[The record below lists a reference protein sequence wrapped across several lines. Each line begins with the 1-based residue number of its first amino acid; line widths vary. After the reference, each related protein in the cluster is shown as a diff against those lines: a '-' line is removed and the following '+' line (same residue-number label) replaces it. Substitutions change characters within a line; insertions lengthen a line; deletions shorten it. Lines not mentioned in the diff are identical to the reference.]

1 MSSFSRACRTA
12 LIALALVVPLAACTG
27 LRPVYQYGEADAER
41 MAVQFGSPA
50 NRYEQIIYNE
60 LKLRFLKGGDD
71 APMVTVSASAGGR
84 GLTNNTISSPVS
96 QNEMIVSASVT
107 VTSADGEVLGSA
119 TRVAT
124 ADYTTSPQAFANQE
138 APDEAAR
145 RAARLVADSLRLEI
159 YAALNPKPKRRSISD
174 GTEGS

>member
-12 LIALALVVPLAACTG
+12 LIAIALVVPLAACSG

-84 GLTNNTISSPVS
+84 GLTNNTTAPPTV
-96 QNEMIVSASVT
+96 QNEMIVSAT
-107 VTSADGEVLGSA
+107 VTIVNADGEVLGSA
-119 TRVAT
+119 TRTAT

-138 APDEAAR
+138 APEHAAR
-145 RAARLVADSLRLEI
+145 QAAKLVADSLRLEI
-159 YAALNPKPKRRSISD
+159 YAALNK
-174 GTEGS
+174 